1 MLRQSLFR
9 ARVAFPLRTFTTTR
23 NNRGIIKESAKVLFG
38 KKGEESVEQGENKVK
53 ATLDDVNIKTGKVL
67 ADGIQKAQ
75 EVVDD
80 VDISAEDIKK
90 GAEKVN
96 QKTGE
101 VLSDGIKKAQDVAE
115 DVDAGA
121 KDIKKG
127 AEAANKK
134 AGKVLADGIQDAED
148 LSERVQARHEVK
160 ENTKGY
166 ANLEDKGR
174 KVPVE
179 QNRPE
184 DLM

>member
-67 ADGIQKAQ
+67 ADGIQKTQDTVDDVGIGAEDIKKGAEAINQKTGKVLADGIQKAQDAVEDVDVSAESIKKGAEAVNQKTGKILSDGIQKAQ

-90 GAEKVN
+90 GLRKSTKR
-96 QKTGE
+96 Q
-101 VLSDGIKKAQDVAE
+101 
-115 DVDAGA
+115 
-121 KDIKKG
+121 
-127 AEAANKK
+127 
-134 AGKVLADGIQDAED
+134 
-148 LSERVQARHEVK
+148 VK
-160 ENTKGY
+160 FY
-166 ANLEDKGR
+166 
-174 KVPVE
+174 
-179 QNRPE
+179 
-184 DLM
+184 LMVSKSSRRS